1 MTEHRVDVMVKTGKV
16 LQTYP
21 IAIGAVNPSPKA
33 ADDERATL
41 GAARAARLVPD
52 SNSASLKACMHT
64 PAQAAA

>member
-33 ADDERATL
+33 ADDEK
-41 GAARAARLVPD
+41 AALDAASAARLVLELD
-52 SNSASLKACMHT
+52 FANLKARMYT
-64 PAQAAA
+64 SAQAAA